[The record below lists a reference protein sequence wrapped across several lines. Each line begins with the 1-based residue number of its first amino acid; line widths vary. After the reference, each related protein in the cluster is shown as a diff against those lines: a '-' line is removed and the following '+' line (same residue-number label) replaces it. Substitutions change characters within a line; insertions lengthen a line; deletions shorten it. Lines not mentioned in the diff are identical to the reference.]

1 MDIYQHTVTL
11 FCQHNGTWTGHVLTG
26 VDLITDRAAIIARYG
41 ADCQDQAKLHIKYAQ
56 GDKINGLTYVRPED
70 YTGAEQTLTFATG
83 NEFSF
88 FYDGEADILSADE
101 ADYLDGFFDYMNRRG
116 STYIV
121 TSAAQYYV
129 IPHWEIAGR

>member
-11 FCQHNGTWTGHVLTG
+11 FCQHNGSWAGHVLTD

-41 ADCQDQAKLHIKYAQ
+41 ADCQDRAKLHVKYAP

-70 YTGAEQTLTFATG
+70 YTGAAGTLTFATG

-88 FYDGEADILSADE
+88 FYDGEADILSADD
-101 ADYLDGFFDYMNRRG
+101 ADYLDGFFDYMNQRG